1 MKGLRKIIYPFAPD
15 QSGAAAVF
23 YELGGMIII
32 CDAGGCAGN
41 ICGFD
46 EPRWFRQ
53 KSAIFSAGLRDMDA
67 ILGRDD
73 LMIEKIRAAS
83 DKLDASFVAIIGTP
97 VPATIATDYHAIRR
111 MGEKRIGLP
120 VVTVDTNGALLYDNG
135 IEKAYLALFDR
146 FAEDASED
154 DIIPGSVGVL
164 GATPLDTDSLDAFA
178 KIRQSLLDD
187 GASLVICYGE
197 GGSDQANGEGMSEQ
211 AAGDAV
217 AYSGLNAFQNA
228 GKMEKNIV
236 TAPAGLKAARML
248 KERFGTPYEYADPMI
263 DEVWE
268 GIKAQI
274 GGNDLCGKKILVIHQ
289 QIRANAVR
297 EKIREELGADKADQT
312 QVKVATW
319 FKPIRECREPGDLH
333 IREED
338 EFITLFEQ
346 DFDIV
351 IADRTFR
358 KAARAFNGLW
368 VELPHFAVSGDF
380 GEETVVSPRFYGA
393 E

>member
-83 DKLDASFVAIIGTP
+83 EKLDASFVAIIGTP

-135 IEKAYLALFDR
+135 IEKAYLALLDR
-146 FAEDASED
+146 FAEDTSETD
-154 DIIPGSVGVL
+154 VIPGSVGVL

-178 KIRQSLLDD
+178 KIRKSLLDD
-187 GASLVICYGE
+187 GTSLVVCYGE
-197 GGSDQANGEGMSEQ
+197 GVSGQANS
-211 AAGDAV
+211 DAE
-217 AYSGLNAFQNA
+217 AYAGLNAFRYA
-228 GKMEKNIV
+228 GRMEKNIV
-236 TAPAGLKAARML
+236 TAPAGLKAARLL

-263 DEVWE
+263 DEVWQ
-268 GIKAQI
+268 GIKTQL
-274 GGNDLCGKKILVIHQ
+274 GDDDLCGKKILIIHQ
-289 QIRANAVR
+289 QIRANAIR
-297 EKIREELGADKADQT
+297 ERIREEIGKDKTDET
-312 QVKVATW
+312 QIKVATW
-319 FKPIRECREPGDLH
+319 FKPIRECREAGDLH

-338 EFITLFEQ
+338 EFIALFEQ

-351 IADRTFR
+351 IADRTFQ
-358 KAARAFNGLW
+358 KAARAFDGLW

-380 GEETVVSPRFYGA
+380 GEETVVAPRFYG

>member
-83 DKLDASFVAIIGTP
+83 EKLDASFVAIIGTP

-146 FAEDASED
+146 FAEDTSEAD
-154 DIIPGSVGVL
+154 VIPGSVGVL

-178 KIRQSLLDD
+178 KIRKSLLDD
-187 GASLVICYGE
+187 GTSLVVCYDE
-197 GGSDQANGEGMSEQ
+197 GVSGQANS
-211 AAGDAV
+211 DAE
-217 AYSGLNAFQNA
+217 AYAGLNAFRYA
-228 GKMEKNIV
+228 GRMEKNIV
-236 TAPAGLKAARML
+236 TAPAGLKAARLL

-263 DEVWE
+263 DEVWQ
-268 GIKAQI
+268 GIKTQL
-274 GGNDLCGKKILVIHQ
+274 GDDDLCGKKILIIHQ
-289 QIRANAVR
+289 QIRSNAIR
-297 EKIREELGADKADQT
+297 ERIREEIGKDKTDET
-312 QVKVATW
+312 QIKVATW
-319 FKPIRECREPGDLH
+319 FKPIRECREAGDLH

-338 EFITLFEQ
+338 EFIALFEQ

-358 KAARAFNGLW
+358 KAARAFDGLW

-380 GEETVVSPRFYGA
+380 GAETVVAPRFYG

>member
-1 MKGLRKIIYPFAPD
+1 VKGLRKIIYPFAPD

-83 DKLDASFVAIIGTP
+83 EKLYASFVAIIGTP

-135 IEKAYLALFDR
+135 IEKAYLALLDR
-146 FAEDASED
+146 FAEDTSETD
-154 DIIPGSVGVL
+154 VIPGSVGVL

-178 KIRQSLLDD
+178 KIRKSLLDD
-187 GASLVICYGE
+187 GTSLVVCYGE
-197 GGSDQANGEGMSEQ
+197 GVSGQANS
-211 AAGDAV
+211 DAEDY
-217 AYSGLNAFQNA
+217 AGLNAFRYA
-228 GKMEKNIV
+228 GRMEKNIV
-236 TAPAGLKAARML
+236 TAPAGLKAARLL

-263 DEVWE
+263 DEVWQ
-268 GIKAQI
+268 GIKTQL
-274 GGNDLCGKKILVIHQ
+274 GDDDLCGKKILIIHQ
-289 QIRANAVR
+289 QIRANAIR
-297 EKIREELGADKADQT
+297 ERIREEIGKDKTDET
-312 QVKVATW
+312 QIKVATW
-319 FKPIRECREPGDLH
+319 FKPIRECREAGDLH

-338 EFITLFEQ
+338 EFIALFEQ

-351 IADRTFR
+351 IADRTFQ
-358 KAARAFNGLW
+358 KAARAFDGFW

-380 GEETVVSPRFYGA
+380 GEETVVAPRFYG

>member
-83 DKLDASFVAIIGTP
+83 EKLDASFVAIIGTP
-97 VPATIATDYHAIRR
+97 VPATIATDYNAIRR

-146 FAEDASED
+146 FAEDTSEAD
-154 DIIPGSVGVL
+154 VIPGSVGVL

-178 KIRQSLLDD
+178 KIRKSLLDD
-187 GASLVICYGE
+187 GTSLVVCYGE
-197 GGSDQANGEGMSEQ
+197 GVSGQANS
-211 AAGDAV
+211 DAE
-217 AYSGLNAFQNA
+217 AYAGLNAFRYA
-228 GKMEKNIV
+228 GRMEKNIV
-236 TAPAGLKAARML
+236 TAPAGLKAARLL

-263 DEVWE
+263 DEVWQ
-268 GIKAQI
+268 GIKTQL
-274 GGNDLCGKKILVIHQ
+274 GDDDLCGKKILIIHQ
-289 QIRANAVR
+289 QIRANAIR
-297 EKIREELGADKADQT
+297 ERIREEIGKDKTDET
-312 QVKVATW
+312 QIKVATW
-319 FKPIRECREPGDLH
+319 FKPIRECREAGDLH

-338 EFITLFEQ
+338 EFIALFEQ

-358 KAARAFNGLW
+358 KAARAFDGFW

-380 GEETVVSPRFYGA
+380 GAETVVAPRFYG

>member
-73 LMIEKIRAAS
+73 LMIEKIREAS
-83 DKLDASFVAIIGTP
+83 EKLDASFVAIIGTP

-120 VVTVDTNGALLYDNG
+120 VVTVDTNGALLYDGG
-135 IEKAYLALFDR
+135 IEKAYMTLFER
-146 FAEDASED
+146 FAEDVSKED
-154 DIIPGSVGVL
+154 VIPGSVGVL
-164 GATPLDTDSLDAFA
+164 GATPLDLDCLDGFA
-178 KIRQSLLDD
+178 KIRSALEKN
-187 GASLVICYGE
+187 GASTVLCYGE
-197 GGSDQANGEGMSEQ
+197 GMPEND
-211 AAGDAV
+211 AAGCDSF
-217 AYSGLNAFQNA
+217 YGLSAFQNA
-228 GKMEKNIV
+228 GKVEKNIV
-236 TAPAGLKAARML
+236 AAPAGLKAARYL
-248 KERFGTPYEYADPMI
+248 KDRFSTPYEYADPLI
-263 DEVWE
+263 DEVWDS
-268 GIKAQI
+268 ICAQAADM
-274 GGNDLCGKKILVIHQ
+274 DLCGKKILIMHQ
-289 QIRANAVR
+289 QIRANAIR
-297 EKIREELGADKADQT
+297 EKILDSIDTGKDEAAEIT
-312 QVKVATW
+312 VATW
-319 FKPIRECREPGDLH
+319 FKPIRECRRPGDLH

-338 EFITLFEQ
+338 AFIALFEQ
-346 DFDIV
+346 DFDVV

-358 KAARAFNGLW
+358 KAARGFDGRWIA
-368 VELPHFAVSGDF
+368 LPHFAVSGDM
-380 GEETVVSPRFYGA
+380 GEDTVVAPRFYG

>member
-83 DKLDASFVAIIGTP
+83 EKLDASFVAIIGTP

-146 FAEDASED
+146 FAEDTSEAD
-154 DIIPGSVGVL
+154 VIPGSVGVL

-178 KIRQSLLDD
+178 KIRKSLLDD
-187 GASLVICYGE
+187 GTSLVVCYGE
-197 GGSDQANGEGMSEQ
+197 GVSGQANS
-211 AAGDAV
+211 DAE
-217 AYSGLNAFQNA
+217 AYAGLNAFRYA
-228 GKMEKNIV
+228 GRMEKNIV
-236 TAPAGLKAARML
+236 TAPAGLKAARLL

-263 DEVWE
+263 DEVWQ
-268 GIKAQI
+268 GIKTQL
-274 GGNDLCGKKILVIHQ
+274 GDDDLCGKKILIIHQ
-289 QIRANAVR
+289 QIRANAIR
-297 EKIREELGADKADQT
+297 ERIREEIGKDKTDET
-312 QVKVATW
+312 QIKVATW
-319 FKPIRECREPGDLH
+319 FKPIRECREAGDLH

-338 EFITLFEQ
+338 EFIALFEQ

-358 KAARAFNGLW
+358 KAARAFDGLW

-380 GEETVVSPRFYGA
+380 GEETVVAPRFYG

>member
-83 DKLDASFVAIIGTP
+83 EKLDASFVAIIGTP

-111 MGEKRIGLP
+111 MGEKRIGLL

-146 FAEDASED
+146 FAEDASEAD
-154 DIIPGSVGVL
+154 VIPGSVGVL

-178 KIRQSLLDD
+178 KIRKSLLND
-187 GASLVICYGE
+187 GTSLVVCYGE
-197 GGSDQANGEGMSEQ
+197 GVSGKANSDAE
-211 AAGDAV
+211 
-217 AYSGLNAFQNA
+217 AYAGLNAFRYA
-228 GKMEKNIV
+228 GRMEKNIV
-236 TAPAGLKAARML
+236 TAPAGLKAARLL

-263 DEVWE
+263 DEVWQ
-268 GIKAQI
+268 GIKTQL
-274 GGNDLCGKKILVIHQ
+274 GDDDLCGKKILIIHQ
-289 QIRANAVR
+289 QIRANAIR
-297 EKIREELGADKADQT
+297 ERIREEIGKDKTDET
-312 QVKVATW
+312 QIKVATW
-319 FKPIRECREPGDLH
+319 FKPIRECREAGDLH

-338 EFITLFEQ
+338 EFIALFEQ

-351 IADRTFR
+351 IADRTFQ
-358 KAARAFNGLW
+358 KAARAFDGLW

-380 GEETVVSPRFYGA
+380 GEETVVAPRFYG